1 MSNKAYFEQE
11 IRDRANE
18 LDSLDD
24 ALSIGLLSL
33 SSYSSSA
40 RATMLSSHLMQ
51 CLVPIHA
58 EIPGVLTGYEHMFG
72 QYSTG
77 YKKTDSKIKIVKKI
91 EKYPGFS
98 YTLITYDPKKD
109 EYGILQR
116 QEVRNL
122 SEMYGYKWNNE
133 VIDSYSVG
141 DTVPKDTVMYR
152 SPSFDEYQ
160 NYRYGVNA
168 KVVYVISQETIEDAV
183 VVSESFAKK
192 MATTYVDTCDV
203 PINDNDIPLNIYGNS
218 ETYKSFPDIGEKTKK
233 AVICAV
239 RRKNKAMDQF
249 NLKNSNLRKIFPSDD
264 VYQMSDNFAIADI
277 DIWSNKSIDDIPDLP
292 AYAQVKRYMRR
303 LIEYYTEIY
312 EEFQK
317 IINSDSKY
325 TEELSRLY
333 SKAKDYLDPTC
344 KYADEDKI
352 FSNIQMEFTMYK
364 IEKLRR
370 GCKIAGRY
378 GNKSVLSNVISD
390 EEMGCTEDG
399 VVPDIRIDALGVLGR
414 LNSGQLYEMEL
425 NWIAETVRDRISRMD
440 SLSEKFKYLYSFLDI
455 AAPEQAASMREYLA
469 YKSNDEVIDF
479 MKKIEDG
486 RIYIIQSPMYCV
498 NGDTM
503 VKLYDKFNPE
513 RTYMTYTNEDGE
525 RHKTIKK
532 VIVADEYIMRLKQEP
547 VTKFSVR
554 SKSMNNPRTS
564 MPIKSTKAAR
574 HKIPYPDQCN
584 RLGEQ
589 ELNILMLSADYD
601 ALDYFLRSHA
611 SSTEGRRASDL
622 FEDDPTDGF
631 IINMPSEKSRAV
643 DMLNTYLKTMGY
655 KLNITYDKN
664 SKKNIK
670 ADCDIPTIPDYIK
683 KML

>member
-264 VYQMSDNFAIADI
+264 VYQMSDNFVIADI

-303 LIEYYTEIY
+303 LIDYYTEIY

-574 HKIPYPDQCN
+574 HKIPYPDQC
-584 RLGEQ
+584 EQ
-589 ELNILMLSADYD
+589 LHL
-601 ALDYFLRSHA
+601 
-611 SSTEGRRASDL
+611 
-622 FEDDPTDGF
+622 
-631 IINMPSEKSRAV
+631 
-643 DMLNTYLKTMGY
+643 
-655 KLNITYDKN
+655 
-664 SKKNIK
+664 
-670 ADCDIPTIPDYIK
+670 
-683 KML
+683 